1 MLIMKGERRRRE
13 EQGSERVKE
22 LVQNGHEAKRKKG
35 MDLEEDEDEKEQE
48 EGRKEGWM
56 AKEWSE
62 FGRMRK

>member
-1 MLIMKGERRRRE
+1 
-13 EQGSERVKE
+13 
-22 LVQNGHEAKRKKG
+22 